1 MAGTQ
6 VPTVYL
12 SWLLKELWNYWL
24 RLIVVVMRVVSTA
37 ACPRGKLLLDLGG
50 GLFAG
55 MLLGPEAIRR
65 GADTVPD
72 VLFLVW
78 CLRIVEWMRASLWS
92 SC

>member
-1 MAGTQ
+1 MCSCGDD
-6 VPTVYL
+6 VIDEYCGL
-12 SWLLKELWNYWL
+12 SAWK
-24 RLIVVVMRVVSTA
+24 VVVGVG
-37 ACPRGKLLLDLGG
+37 RGHVPGT
-50 GLFAG
+50 
-55 MLLGPEAIRR
+55 LLGPEAIRR

>member
-12 SWLLKELWNYWL
+12 SRLLKELWNYWFMCSRGDDVIDEYCGL
-24 RLIVVVMRVVSTA
+24 SAWKVVVGVG
-37 ACPRGKLLLDLGG
+37 RGHVPGT
-50 GLFAG
+50 
-55 MLLGPEAIRR
+55 LLGPEAIRR